1 MRFFLSSVNESSVR
15 LVDKILFSVS
25 KEELEKLKLETNPFP
40 LIVVAVFQYFS
51 RLSVFCHLAKS
62 TTMSKMSRFL
72 FIAFLTFIDR
82 KGRGSFQASVLTS
95 YVFRELGT
103 KGYNLVK
110 LHVACFNICS
120 STKL

>member
-1 MRFFLSSVNESSVR
+1 MKKLGLASFIDKSFNCCVAAHMSFLLNC
-15 LVDKILFSVS
+15 
-25 KEELEKLKLETNPFP
+25 
-40 LIVVAVFQYFS
+40 
-51 RLSVFCHLAKS
+51 VFCHVAKN

-103 KGYNLVK
+103 YG
-110 LHVACFNICS
+110 
-120 STKL
+120 